1 KRAEPRGEE
10 GVEVEGIDLATLM
23 PFDKAAL
30 FASIEK
36 TSRLLIVHEDVKTLG
51 LGSEL
56 SAIVAEERFDVL
68 DAPIMRVTYPDTH
81 CPFSAVLEA
90 YNLPDANKITEA
102 LRQLAAY

>member
-1 KRAEPRGEE
+1 M
-10 GVEVEGIDLATLM
+10 IDLRTLM

-30 FASIEK
+30 FTSIEK

-81 CPFSAVLEA
+81 CPFSQVLEA
-90 YNLPDANKITEA
+90 HNLPDAGKITGA
-102 LRQLAAY
+102 LRQLASY